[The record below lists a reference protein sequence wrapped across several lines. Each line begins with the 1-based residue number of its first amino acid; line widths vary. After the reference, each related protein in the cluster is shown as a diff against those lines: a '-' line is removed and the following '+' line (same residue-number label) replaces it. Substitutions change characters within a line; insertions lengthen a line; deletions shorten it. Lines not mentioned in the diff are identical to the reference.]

1 MFSDVG
7 PGLLDDLCVDMEFTS
22 IANRFAIF
30 LTCSDHSLNRCLDY
44 DARSLSGFPTHVK
57 YFSQITTIMRY

>member
-1 MFSDVG
+1 MSSDVG
-7 PGLLDDLCVDMEFTS
+7 PGLLDDLSVDIDFTS

-44 DARSLSGFPTHVK
+44 DARSLSGFPSHVK
-57 YFSQITTIMRY
+57 YFSQIPTIIRW